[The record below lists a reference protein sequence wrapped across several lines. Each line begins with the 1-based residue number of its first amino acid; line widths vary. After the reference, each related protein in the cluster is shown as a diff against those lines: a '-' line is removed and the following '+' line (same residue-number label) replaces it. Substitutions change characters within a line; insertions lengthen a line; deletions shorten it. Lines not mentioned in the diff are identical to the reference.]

1 MKKLLTAAVA
11 STFAF
16 LAMGV
21 VNGDEINQGAD
32 FEASGFVSGDAFN
45 AALDDAAGDT
55 GEQFWYTVDTEADNI
70 ISNYPSTGAEV
81 PIASRPD
88 KFASNPNS
96 KYLRVETTGKLWR
109 SVKNNTG
116 SSDFLDNDFISTYG
130 HSLTD
135 APIYLDTLVKF
146 TPADGEFAADAL
158 SDGDKI
164 AISYVEH
171 EADTDGDVSYTNF
184 VIRAGLI
191 VGQQLF
197 QTNYFAYLPEDPT
210 FASFDKDAWHRL
222 TVRTIPEVG
231 TSENPGGVGF
241 VVYVDETPLAYPA
254 DVDAGFGTLNA
265 TAQGFY
271 DNTKHALFPSAR
283 EAGAIG
289 GKTISAASF
298 SGNGSLDDVVFT
310 TTTPTF
316 IASSETP
323 MVTVTWDT
331 DVVSAI
337 TIAGNAVTG
346 EDFAAG
352 SKVVELEGTT
362 LAVTVTPVGGYD
374 IVYSP
379 AYENG
384 EFTGLVAGDTCSI
397 TGFIPKFD
405 VNGTHYADLDA
416 ALEAAAA
423 GTDQAPATLKLLAD
437 CDQALN
443 FTEGYIVLDLAGCDI
458 QGNGSDFSIGNSG
471 ATLIITN
478 SGAEAS
484 ILIPAD
490 NGVGAEGTGPLFAA
504 GGFTTIQAGT
514 FEGIILTLA
523 DDDTTFAEDFVGI
536 TGGKFLFPG
545 YDADDPTSF
554 YLYACVAQGLDLTQA
569 GNYVIVGESG
579 GSGDEDWPADP
590 TTVRGETAGQAYG
603 ITGEL
608 ASADAESL
616 AIWAKGTGNVDFAD
630 KGTINIDCFLLNI
643 ANDSTAQQIQDEKD
657 EFVVTIS
664 FDSNGDPVI
673 SAPDGKT
680 YNGKLIIKG
689 SDDLSIPKANWDEQT
704 DGDTFFYGELS
715 L

>member
-32 FEASGFVSGDAFN
+32 FEAEGFVSGEAFD

-171 EADTDGDVSYTNF
+171 EADTDGDESYTNF

-337 TIAGNAVTG
+337 TIAGAEVTG

-352 SKVVELEGTT
+352 SKIVELEGAA
-362 LAVTVTPVGGYD
+362 LAVTATPVGAYEL
-374 IVYSP
+374 VYSP
-379 AYENG
+379 TYENG
-384 EFTGLVAGDTCSI
+384 EFTGLAAGDTCSI
-397 TGFIPKFD
+397 TGFIPLFD
-405 VNGTHYADLDA
+405 VNGTHYATIDA
-416 ALEAAAA
+416 AVTAAQNA
-423 GTDQAPATLKLLAD
+423 GEVSAPAILKLMAD
-437 CDQALN
+437 IDGSLDISS
-443 FTEGYIVLDLAGCDI
+443 GHIIIDLAGYTITGADGDDAAI
-458 QGNGSDFSIGNSG
+458 MNNGASY
-471 ATLIITN
+471 LMITN
-478 SGAEAS
+478 STVEIGHVVPGGAGNAITMDHCS
-484 ILIPAD
+484 TI
-490 NGVGAEGTGPLFAA
+490 VA
-504 GGFTTIQAGT
+504 GGSIDG
-514 FEGIILTLA
+514 GIDGVNDGPDAYLT
-523 DDDTTFAEDFVGI
+523 I
-536 TGGKFLFPG
+536 TGGLFLDGEYDPG
-545 YDADDPTSF
+545 DPAF
-554 YLYACVAQGLDLTQA
+554 YLAEFVAAGLSVEYKEIG
-569 GNYVIVGESG
+569 GNDYFLVGESG